1 MYSIEQLHRCTWQ
14 GHNFSFCLRE
24 YMDVKTQVM
33 TFSSMLIVIVQMV
46 YCRRWHLSLYAA
58 FTLQRCGFPHLPI
71 VPTVGEC
78 ILEQRNDPQSPYR
91 DHVLSLLPEGG
102 FVTAA
107 SNLK

>member
-1 MYSIEQLHRCTWQ
+1 MYSIGQLHRYTWQ

-58 FTLQRCGFPHLPI
+58 FTPAKVWISTLPHCPN
-71 VPTVGEC
+71 C
-78 ILEQRNDPQSPYR
+78 RRMYS
-91 DHVLSLLPEGG
+91 
-102 FVTAA
+102 
-107 SNLK
+107 